1 MRFIHTAIINNKW
14 IDKSTKFSHN
24 DSHVKKVFDKEWF
37 YSTVTKL
44 RKRLSFEF
52 SYILFHT

>member
-24 DSHVKKVFDKEWF
+24 DSHVKKVFDKG
-37 YSTVTKL
+37 
-44 RKRLSFEF
+44 
-52 SYILFHT
+52 